1 MSVSSL
7 KLLLIDDDPIFR
19 IGLATLCAQFG
30 DLQVVAE
37 AQDGRE
43 LLQRL
48 GELLAQSKAG
58 HKEQAPNA
66 APAPPH
72 LGVDLVILELAS
84 ARQGQG
90 SLSGPALCLHLSAH
104 YPQVPV
110 LLLTCV
116 TEPALLKAAQQ
127 AGVKGYCPK
136 GTAPADLIAAIRQV
150 AGGQTYW
157 GQLPAQGRKLP
168 EFNTELSALNPLALV
183 RRNLPQSGLRH
194 IEAAIAGVSAELQNP
209 ALNVLDRAVLSG
221 RRRELRAARWIVNTL
236 LAAPDAQPAPAARPQ
251 KQKDSS
257 LPAKMREESE
267 QSSLGA
273 AVAGGLPV
281 PSPAAEI
288 SFRALQ
294 SELFEASLAKLN
306 SNLPNLTDLA
316 LEIDILRAEKKR
328 ELLSTVLRQL
338 QEILDE
344 LRFSQVQLP
353 QLREKRSAIVLDL
366 WQMATVEFFGKYY
379 TLLSGN
385 REIEVVPVLLGDA
398 EIVGKEILDKIPLLV
413 ELFSHLLFQTPLRLD
428 SAAYLAGSPE
438 AMLRAE
444 FLLHN
449 LVIQVANA
457 VVQPL
462 LNHFPDL
469 EEIKQGFYDRRWLS
483 TRSIEKFRNN
493 LSWKYRLEKYIGEP
507 TAIFESRYWLL
518 AIDYR
523 GIVKMDIYAPR
534 RQELGQLQGVRLAV
548 TLVLESRDAV
558 APRLRETVSFLGT
571 GVVYVLTQVIGRGIG
586 LIARG
591 VLQGMGSSWQES
603 KFGKNGPGRSGRI
616 NRS

>member
-1 MSVSSL
+1 MSERSL

-19 IGLATLCAQFG
+19 IGLATLCAQFR

-37 AQDGRE
+37 AEDGRE
-43 LLQRL
+43 LLQQL
-48 GELLAQSKAG
+48 GELLSQEKADSI
-58 HKEQAPNA
+58 
-66 APAPPH
+66 APAPHAAPTPPN

-84 ARQGQG
+84 GRSAAHKM
-90 SLSGPALCLHLSAH
+90 SGLTLCQHLNAQ

-110 LLLTCV
+110 LLLTSV
-116 TEPALLKAAQQ
+116 TEPELLKAALQ

-150 AGGQTYW
+150 ARGQSYW
-157 GQLPAQGRKLP
+157 GQVPALRRKPP
-168 EFNTELSALNPLALV
+168 ELHTQLSPLNPLALV
-183 RRNLPQSGLRH
+183 RRNLQKSGLRH
-194 IEAAIAGVSAELQNP
+194 IEAAIADVSAELQNP
-209 ALNVLDRAVLSG
+209 ALNALDRAVLSG
-221 RRRELRAARWIVNTL
+221 RQRELRAARWLVNNL
-236 LAAPDAQPAPAARPQ
+236 LAAPDAQPAPVALSE
-251 KQKDSS
+251 KQKEFS
-257 LPAKMREESE
+257 LPAKIREESE

-273 AVAGGLPV
+273 AEAGRLPV
-281 PSPAAEI
+281 QSPAAEI
-288 SFRALQ
+288 SFRARQ
-294 SELFEASLAKLN
+294 SELFEAALAKLD
-306 SNLPNLTDLA
+306 SNLPNLTDVA

-353 QLREKRSAIVLDL
+353 QLSEKRSAIVLDL

-379 TLLSGN
+379 TLLAGN
-385 REIEVVPVLLGDA
+385 REIEVVPVLLQDA
-398 EIVGKEILDKIPLLV
+398 EIVQREILDKIPQLV

-428 SAAYLAGSPE
+428 SAAYPAGDPE

-462 LNHFPDL
+462 LNHFPDV
-469 EEIKQGFYDRRWLS
+469 EEIKQGFYDRRWIS

-518 AIDYR
+518 VLDYR
-523 GIVKMDIYAPR
+523 GIAKIDIYAPR
-534 RQELGQLQGVRLAV
+534 RQELGQLKGVRLAV

-558 APRLRETVSFLGT
+558 APRLRETVSFLGS

-603 KFGKNGPGRSGRI
+603 KLGKNGHRQKRE
-616 NRS
+616 N

>member
-1 MSVSSL
+1 M

-19 IGLATLCAQFG
+19 IGLAALCAQFP

-37 AQDGRE
+37 AQDGAE
-43 LLQRL
+43 ALQLL
-48 GELLAQSKAG
+48 GERLPQEKADSI
-58 HKEQAPNA
+58 EPAPTS
-66 APAPPH
+66 APTPPH
-72 LGVDLVILELAS
+72 LGADLAILELAS
-84 ARQGQG
+84 GGKAADN
-90 SLSGPALCLHLSAH
+90 LSGLALCQHLNAH

-110 LLLTCV
+110 LLLTSV

-150 AGGQTYW
+150 ARGQTYW
-157 GQLPAQGRKLP
+157 GQVPALRRKQSPL
-168 EFNTELSALNPLALV
+168 NTQLSAIHPLALL
-183 RRNLPQSGLRH
+183 RRNLQKSGLRH

-209 ALNVLDRAVLSG
+209 ALSVLDRAVLSG
-221 RRRELRAARWIVNTL
+221 RRRELRAARWLVNNL
-236 LAAPDAQPAPAARPQ
+236 LAAPDAQPAPVTLPQ

-257 LPAKMREESE
+257 LPAKMWEESE

-273 AVAGGLPV
+273 GEAGGLPV
-281 PSPAAEI
+281 RSPAGEI

-294 SELFEASLAKLN
+294 SQLFEASLAKLD
-306 SNLPNLTDLA
+306 SNLPNLTDFA

-353 QLREKRSAIVLDL
+353 QLSEKRSAIVLDL

-379 TLLSGN
+379 TLLAGN
-385 REIEVVPVLLGDA
+385 REIEVVPVLLQDA

-428 SAAYLAGSPE
+428 SAAYRAGSPE

-507 TAIFESRYWLL
+507 SAIFESRYRLL
-518 AIDYR
+518 VLDYR
-523 GIVKMDIYAPR
+523 GIAKIDIYAPR
-534 RQELGQLQGVRLAV
+534 RQELGQLKGVRLAV
-548 TLVLESRDAV
+548 TLALESRDAV

-603 KFGKNGPGRSGRI
+603 KFGKNGPRQKRE
-616 NRS
+616 N

>member
-316 LEIDILRAEKKR
+316 LEIDILRAEKK
-328 ELLSTVLRQL
+328 
-338 QEILDE
+338 
-344 LRFSQVQLP
+344 
-353 QLREKRSAIVLDL
+353 
-366 WQMATVEFFGKYY
+366 
-379 TLLSGN
+379 
-385 REIEVVPVLLGDA
+385 
-398 EIVGKEILDKIPLLV
+398 
-413 ELFSHLLFQTPLRLD
+413 
-428 SAAYLAGSPE
+428 
-438 AMLRAE
+438 
-444 FLLHN
+444 
-449 LVIQVANA
+449 
-457 VVQPL
+457 
-462 LNHFPDL
+462 
-469 EEIKQGFYDRRWLS
+469 
-483 TRSIEKFRNN
+483 
-493 LSWKYRLEKYIGEP
+493 
-507 TAIFESRYWLL
+507 
-518 AIDYR
+518 
-523 GIVKMDIYAPR
+523 
-534 RQELGQLQGVRLAV
+534 
-548 TLVLESRDAV
+548 
-558 APRLRETVSFLGT
+558 T
-571 GVVYVLTQVIGRGIG
+571 GVAVNCPAPVTGDPR
-586 LIARG
+586 
-591 VLQGMGSSWQES
+591 
-603 KFGKNGPGRSGRI
+603 
-616 NRS
+616 

>member
-1 MSVSSL
+1 MSFCSL

-19 IGLATLCAQFG
+19 IGLATLCAQFP

-37 AQDGRE
+37 AEDGRE

-48 GELLAQSKAG
+48 GELLAQEKADSIAP
-58 HKEQAPNA
+58 APNA
-66 APAPPH
+66 APTPPN
-72 LGVDLVILELAS
+72 LGVDLLILELAS
-84 ARQGQG
+84 GRSAADKM
-90 SLSGPALCLHLSAH
+90 SGLALCQHLNAH

-110 LLLTCV
+110 LLLSSV
-116 TEPALLKAAQQ
+116 TEPALLRAAQQ

-150 AGGQTYW
+150 ARGQTYW
-157 GQLPAQGRKLP
+157 GQLPALRRKPP
-168 EFNTELSALNPLALV
+168 ELHTQLSPLNPLALL
-183 RRNLPQSGLRH
+183 RRNLQQSGLRH
-194 IEAAIAGVSAELQNP
+194 IESDIAGVSAELQNP
-209 ALNVLDRAVLSG
+209 ALNALDRAVLCG
-221 RRRELRAARWIVNTL
+221 RQRELRAARWLVNNL
-236 LAAPDAQPAPAARPQ
+236 LAAPDAQPAPVALAQ

-257 LPAKMREESE
+257 LPAKIREESE

-273 AVAGGLPV
+273 AEAGGLPV
-281 PSPAAEI
+281 RDTAGEI

-294 SELFEASLAKLN
+294 SELFEACLAKLD

-338 QEILDE
+338 QEVLDE

-353 QLREKRSAIVLDL
+353 QLTEKRSAIVLDL

-379 TLLSGN
+379 TLLAGN
-385 REIEVVPVLLGDA
+385 REIEVVPVLLQDA
-398 EIVGKEILDKIPLLV
+398 EIVQSEILDKIPLLV

-428 SAAYLAGSPE
+428 SAAYPAGSQE

-462 LNHFPDL
+462 LNHFPEV
-469 EEIKQGFYDRRWLS
+469 EEIKQGFYDRRWIS

-493 LSWKYRLEKYIGEP
+493 LSWKYRREKYIGEP

-518 AIDYR
+518 VLDYR
-523 GIVKMDIYAPR
+523 GLAKIDIYAPR
-534 RQELGQLQGVRLAV
+534 RQELGQLKGVRLAV

-558 APRLRETVSFLGT
+558 APRLRETISFLGT

-603 KFGKNGPGRSGRI
+603 KLGKNGPRQKRE
-616 NRS
+616 N